1 MQNDGT
7 MGYSIP
13 TELKYVNGKFGRSA
27 MPYAGAVPANCPSS
41 VRKRMAQFNTWSP
54 GYNYGLPLGN
64 YYEALMNGQL
74 NLLPDGKMAITDPMT
89 MTKDS
94 PITTADTGAH
104 NYIYGATAV
113 IQYAQNANAYNAI
126 GKSVWPSSGFRVNY
140 TAAVSSGIGVA
151 QSSDR
156 PATIEPTYLEV
167 SVLPKEI
174 AIATELSDV
183 LVILG
188 ETDDAVTFSVNKEQV
203 ESNVMNSWDTDM
215 LVDGNTLAGN
225 NFESL
230 DRVTASSTTSSNLGW
245 TTADED
251 LHGLDRSSYTWFNA
265 QSYDASGSDRYLTR
279 SHLDTAL
286 YAALPYFSNP
296 SERSSAFWLT
306 GYTTMPSWESLEEAK
321 QFLTTGYS
329 QIDVNGVKTQP
340 GLEGGV
346 SLMRYKGIPIIQD
359 NNVVADTLE
368 RIYLLNS
375 EYVKMVMGR
384 PLEFLTSD
392 NPFNVGFN
400 KMGLWHAIGEL
411 WCVKPAATASI
422 RDLK

>member
-1 MQNDGT
+1 
-7 MGYSIP
+7 
-13 TELKYVNGKFGRSA
+13 
-27 MPYAGAVPANCPSS
+27 
-41 VRKRMAQFNTWSP
+41 
-54 GYNYGLPLGN
+54 
-64 YYEALMNGQL
+64 
-74 NLLPDGKMAITDPMT
+74 
-89 MTKDS
+89 
-94 PITTADTGAH
+94 
-104 NYIYGATAV
+104 
-113 IQYAQNANAYNAI
+113 
-126 GKSVWPSSGFRVNY
+126 
-140 TAAVSSGIGVA
+140 VA

-156 PATIEPTYLEV
+156 PDTVEPTYLEV

-174 AIATELSDV
+174 AVTTELSDV

-203 ESNVMNSWDTDM
+203 ESNVMNSWDADI
-215 LVDGNTLAGN
+215 LQDGNTLAGN
-225 NFESL
+225 NFESI
-230 DRVTASSTTSSNLGW
+230 DRITASSTVATTQSWTSG
-245 TTADED
+245 DED
-251 LHGLDRSSYTWFNA
+251 LHGIDRSTYTWFNA
-265 QSYDASGSDRYLTR
+265 QAYEGSTSTDRYLTR
-279 SHLDTAL
+279 SHLDTLL

-329 QIDVNGVKTQP
+329 SLDVNGVKTQP
-340 GLEGGV
+340 GLEAGV

-359 NNVVADTLE
+359 YNVYADTLE

-411 WCVKPAATASI
+411 WCVKPAATGSI